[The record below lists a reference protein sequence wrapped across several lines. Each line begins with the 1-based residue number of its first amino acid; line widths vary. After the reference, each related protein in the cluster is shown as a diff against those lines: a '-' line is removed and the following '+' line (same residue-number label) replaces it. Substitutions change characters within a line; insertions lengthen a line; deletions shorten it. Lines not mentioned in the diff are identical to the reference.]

1 MLKLALPGGDLRGP
15 TAAAL
20 AQAGLAS
27 PGYAEGSR
35 SLRLDLDVDGR
46 ADVIERVFRE
56 KDIPIQVALGNYD
69 LAVCG
74 EPWVREFLA
83 RHPDEGLVRLRPLG
97 FGESRVVLAAPRAT
111 LARLGPIEDWARW
124 SGVRIATEFPFL
136 AERLARTLRL
146 PRSRVLALWGAA
158 EAYPPEDAEACLI
171 AVADEGQLARHDL
184 APLLTAAAGP
194 AWLIASRD
202 ALARK
207 DLSPLLSRLLSL
219 APVAAPPAP
228 PAPRARRY
236 GNAVALDSA
245 PRRTVRL
252 AVPDGHGQSH
262 TYQALRDAG
271 IAFEGYDEKTYVRRP
286 RSGIEGLEVKV
297 IRPQDMPA
305 QVAQGAFDLAVT
317 GRDCLLD
324 HQYAFPS
331 TPVREVAD
339 LHRSRYMQAA
349 VVSDDVP
356 ADTLAEAV
364 RHWRA
369 RGRDTIRVAS
379 EYPNLA
385 DHYARSAHLGRYT
398 IIPVAG
404 ASEGFVPEDS
414 EILIEGTE
422 TGRSLVANRL
432 KVIDQITVSTN
443 CLIAREDWPL
453 SPGAP
458 IIAALIERLRRVPA
472 PV

>member
-20 AQAGLAS
+20 AAAGLAS

-35 SLRLDLDVDGR
+35 SLRLDVDVDGR
-46 ADVIERVFRE
+46 TDVVERVFRE
-56 KDIPIQVALGNYD
+56 KDIPVQVALGNYD

-74 EPWVREFLA
+74 EAWVQEFLA

-97 FGESRVVLAAPRAT
+97 FGRSRVMLAAPPAT
-111 LARLGPIEDWARW
+111 VERLGPIEDWPRW

-146 PRSRVLALWGAA
+146 PRARVLALWGAA
-158 EAYPPEDAEACLI
+158 EAYPPEDAEACLV
-171 AVADEGQLARHDL
+171 AVADEADLARHGL
-184 APLLTAAAGP
+184 APVLTVAEGP
-194 AWLIASRD
+194 AWLIASRE
-202 ALARK
+202 ALAGK
-207 DLSPLLSRLLSL
+207 DLSLLLSRLLSL
-219 APVAAPPAP
+219 APVAAPASPAMP
-228 PAPRARRY
+228 RPRRYLDAAPLDAAPREA
-236 GNAVALDSA
+236 
-245 PRRTVRL
+245 VRL
-252 AVPDGHGQSH
+252 ALPDGHAQPH
-262 TYQALRDAG
+262 TYRALCDAG
-271 IAFEGYDEKTYVRRP
+271 ISFEGYDEQTHVRRP
-286 RSGIEGLEVKV
+286 RAGIEGLEVKV

-305 QVAQGAFDLAVT
+305 RVAQGAFDLAVT

-349 VVSDDVP
+349 VVAEDLP
-356 ADTLAEAV
+356 AETLAEAV
-364 RHWRA
+364 RCWRA
-369 RGRDTIRVAS
+369 QGRGTIRVAS

-385 DHYARSAHLGRYT
+385 DHYARAAHLGRYT
-398 IIPVAG
+398 VIPVAG

-432 KVIDQITVSTN
+432 KVIDQITVSTI
-443 CLIAREDWPL
+443 CLIAREDWQL
-453 SPGAP
+453 SAGAAV
-458 IIAALIERLRRVPA
+458 IGDLIARLRRVPA